1 MLEDALPQIA
11 GEEEAVRPV
20 SAKGRK
26 ESQVRHTQVL
36 RFINNNVV
44 EDRFLAL
51 GNDRRQQTEEM
62 GTRDQIC
69 RTEPFANTVEN
80 RPQHGALLFRQS
92 SLPAKP
98 PHIAVAFPG
107 FQLPRIDDLLPF
119 TENES
124 QTEFVTGAFGR
135 RLREKLSHLLC

>member
-1 MLEDALPQIA
+1 
-11 GEEEAVRPV
+11 
-20 SAKGRK
+20 
-26 ESQVRHTQVL
+26 
-36 RFINNNVV
+36 
-44 EDRFLAL
+44 
-51 GNDRRQQTEEM
+51 M

-80 RPQHGALLFRQS
+80 RPQQGTLLFGQS
-92 SLPAKP
+92 SLAAKP
-98 PHIAVAFPG
+98 PHIAVAFPA

-124 QTEFVTGAFGR
+124 QTEFVTGAVGR